1 MPPISKHSV
10 WVYFLPI
17 RLTQKGN
24 VNEKP
29 KVTKFKM
36 AEVVLACSNPNVKT
50 SLLVA
55 GSPWNICVATPVL

>member
-1 MPPISKHSV
+1 MPPTSKQSV

-17 RLTQKGN
+17 RLTQKGS

-36 AEVVLACSNPNVKT
+36 ADVVLACSNPKVKT
-50 SLLVA
+50 SLLVV
-55 GSPWNICVATPVL
+55 GSP

>member
-1 MPPISKHSV
+1 MPPTSKHSV

-17 RLTQKGN
+17 RLTQKGS

-36 AEVVLACSNPNVKT
+36 AEVVFACSKPNVNT

-55 GSPWNICVATPVL
+55 GSP